1 MENTSL
7 KNLIEG
13 LTADQVELE
22 KFISESKRPNIK
34 RSLEEQLRMVKQRK
48 DEEQRKLDATKSL
61 ENSSNSNTNSTSNYE
76 SVNKYSFDAGNKFV
90 K

>member
-7 KNLIEG
+7 KTIIEG
-13 LTADQVELE
+13 LTADQIELE
-22 KFISESKRPNIK
+22 KFISESKRPNVK

-48 DEEQRKLDATKSL
+48 DEEQSKLDATKSL
-61 ENSSNSNTNSTSNYE
+61 ENTSNSNTNSTKNYE
-76 SVNKYSFDAGNKFV
+76 SVTKYSFDAGNKFV